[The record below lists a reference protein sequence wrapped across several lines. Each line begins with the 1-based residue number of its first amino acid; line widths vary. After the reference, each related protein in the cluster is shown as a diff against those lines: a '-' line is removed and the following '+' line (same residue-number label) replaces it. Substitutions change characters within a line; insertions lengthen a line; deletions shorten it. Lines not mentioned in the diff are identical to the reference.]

1 MRYQIFVPIFLIQ
14 LLNAFWYYL
23 ILRILVRTV
32 RGKVIEDDRS
42 EDEEDEPVA
51 VAGTTNK
58 KVEGKKHK

>member
-42 EDEEDEPVA
+42 EDEEDEPVT
-51 VAGTTNK
+51 VAGTTDK
-58 KVEGKKHK
+58 KAEGKKHK